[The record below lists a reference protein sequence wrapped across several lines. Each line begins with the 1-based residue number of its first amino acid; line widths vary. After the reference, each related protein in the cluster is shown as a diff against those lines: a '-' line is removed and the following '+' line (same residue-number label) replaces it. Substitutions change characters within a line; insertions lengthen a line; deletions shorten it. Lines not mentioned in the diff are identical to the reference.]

1 MTINHVRTFLAIVV
15 TGSFSEAAESLY
27 MTQATVSKQIH
38 ALEKEL
44 GVQLFDRS
52 HRRPELTEA
61 GLTFLPY
68 AQTFQ
73 DTYNAMTEK
82 LHSLSAPCNN
92 NLSIASIPVMA
103 QYGII
108 SLINAFRN
116 NQPGFHVAIE
126 ERESCDIPSAIEAQ
140 QYEMAFYRAEWLD
153 HKKYQHIKL
162 FEDRMYALLPSSHP
176 LAGRASISLR
186 DLQQDVFLLLGRHTD
201 LYDFCIN
208 CCRQYANFTPR
219 VGYTGTRME
228 NIVEMVSEGM
238 GVSMLME
245 KPARYILKQHSVSL
259 VPLQET
265 ITTNISLIRL
275 RNRPLS
281 SAGNAFWGYMRKR
294 FSQM

>member
-1 MTINHVRTFLAIVV
+1 MMINHVRAFLAIVV

-27 MTQATVSKQIH
+27 TTQATISKQIR

-52 HRRPELTEA
+52 HRRPELTKA
-61 GLTFLPY
+61 GLSFLPY

-82 LHSLSAPCNN
+82 LRTFSDSRDN
-92 NLSIASIPVMA
+92 NLSIVSIPVMA

-108 SLINAFRN
+108 SLINSFLSN
-116 NQPGFHVAIE
+116 HPSYHVAIE
-126 ERESCDIPSAIEAQ
+126 ERESCDIPAAIEAQ
-140 QYEMAFYRAEWLD
+140 QYEMAFFRAEWLN

-162 FEDRMYALLPSSHP
+162 FEDRMYALLPSTHP
-176 LAGRASISLR
+176 LAGQPSISLR
-186 DLQQDVFLLLGRHTD
+186 DLKQDVFLLLGRHTN
-201 LYDFCIN
+201 LYDFCID
-208 CCRQYANFTPR
+208 CCKQYADFTPR

-238 GVSMLME
+238 GVSLLME
-245 KPARYILKQHSVSL
+245 TPARYILKQHNVSL
-259 VPLQET
+259 VPLHEI

-281 SAGNAFWGYMRKR
+281 SAGSAFWNYMRKR
-294 FSQM
+294 FGQS